1 MICTFQCLIA
11 ITFFLSVNCFHSF
24 EDLEKLVLQDLE
36 NEFQNST
43 VSPLNNQTEGI
54 SSTTSVDYNWN
65 LTFSYTYTK
74 KVFKLTIISDSH
86 KSPYESYT
94 VELRHPGFLNP
105 LEIEKVSAVQPKTTV
120 NLTKVVPYTKNKFKI
135 ISYYGK
141 YKSHINEIN
150 LNLGGYILTSINC
163 NSLSPKLKM
172 IPNWK
177 EMSMTIVIKSKNPKK
192 CFHIY
197 SFYLGKFT
205 SKCPKIDKI
214 LYQMNVT
221 YDEKVVVKFENL
233 TFGKYCLSYEAI
245 HENCPDTK
253 CIPMH
258 KVLEFFKDDSQDI
271 ITPLPSTKAS
281 TSFPYLVP
289 LVVSMTVVVALIVV
303 VLVII
308 WKRNIHYKL
317 IFYVSNAMKKPHER
331 NDYHQQKEARTDE
344 DKNLKK
350 LIVPILYAQDCEPQN
365 KVTVALFKFIKECFH
380 VEAIIDVE
388 DIANVNKGDVSWIEN
403 LVDYKCPKI
412 STCKEGEDNKRLII
426 LETACALKLYRSWK
440 NQRNLYYKEY
450 NALNELFVRG
460 LDHLSNI
467 YMHKRDYCHIF
478 VARFSYSPSERMD
491 IVETKRFLLPDC
503 LVELY
508 NCIHNKETDFTGQ
521 QSEILLQ
528 DWEKNDS
535 FKDLKQA
542 IKEMEEYVTNN
553 SNYIDDMFLSDVSD
567 LEDVCVV

>member
-1 MICTFQCLIA
+1 
-11 ITFFLSVNCFHSF
+11 
-24 EDLEKLVLQDLE
+24 
-36 NEFQNST
+36 
-43 VSPLNNQTEGI
+43 
-54 SSTTSVDYNWN
+54 
-65 LTFSYTYTK
+65 
-74 KVFKLTIISDSH
+74 
-86 KSPYESYT
+86 
-94 VELRHPGFLNP
+94 
-105 LEIEKVSAVQPKTTV
+105 
-120 NLTKVVPYTKNKFKI
+120 
-135 ISYYGK
+135 
-141 YKSHINEIN
+141 
-150 LNLGGYILTSINC
+150 
-163 NSLSPKLKM
+163 M

-177 EMSMTIVIKSKNPKK
+177 EMSMTIAIKSKNPKK

-197 SFYLGKFT
+197 SFYLRKFT
-205 SKCPKIDKI
+205 NKCSKIDKI

-221 YDEKVVVKFENL
+221 YDEKVFVKFENL

-253 CIPMH
+253 CIPMYE
-258 KVLEFFKDDSQDI
+258 VLEFFKDEPQDI
-271 ITPLPSTKAS
+271 ITPLPSTKVS

-289 LVVSMTVVVALIVV
+289 LVVSITVLVALTV
-303 VLVII
+303 VLVLI

-317 IFYVSNAMKKPHER
+317 IIYVSNAMKKPYER
-331 NDYHQQKEARTDE
+331 NDYYQQKEAHTDE
-344 DKNLKK
+344 DKSLKK

-380 VEAIIDVE
+380 VEPIIDVE

-426 LETACALKLYRSWK
+426 LETVCALKLYRSWK
-440 NQRNLYYKEY
+440 NQQNLYYKEY
-450 NALNELFVRG
+450 NALNELFIRG

-508 NCIHNKETDFTGQ
+508 NSIHNKETDFTGQ

-528 DWEKNDS
+528 KWEKNDT

-542 IKEMEEYVTNN
+542 IKEMEEYVATN
-553 SNYIDDMFLSDVSD
+553 SNYVDDMFLSDVND
-567 LEDVCVV
+567 LKDMCVV